1 MATYKTINEY
11 PVAFETAKLL
21 RKARFKEKV
30 AHYYFADGI
39 LREGNPPQASHN
51 VAPLAFPA
59 PTIEQAYMFMR
70 NELRYFVGVD
80 LSGRC
85 TIKNR
90 LAAYNSAIQFC
101 LTKYLKEHDIS
112 R

>member
-21 RKARFKEKV
+21 RKAGFKEKV

-51 VAPLAFPA
+51 IAPLAFPA
-59 PTIEQAYMFMR
+59 PTIRQVLQFLFDEYDTICTFTLHGR
-70 NELRYFVGVD
+70 N
-80 LSGRC
+80 
-85 TIKNR
+85 TISRKQW
-90 LAAYNSAIQFC
+90 LYNTGFQQV
-101 LTKYLKEHDIS
+101 LTKLLEKHDIS